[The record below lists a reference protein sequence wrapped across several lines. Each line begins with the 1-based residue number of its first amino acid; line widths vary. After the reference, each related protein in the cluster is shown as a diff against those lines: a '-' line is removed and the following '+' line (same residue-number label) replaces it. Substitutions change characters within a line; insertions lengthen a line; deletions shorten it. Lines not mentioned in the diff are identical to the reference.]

1 MKCKMCGGDL
11 EFDPGSSVCT
21 CEFCGSTNT
30 LPKQDDENK
39 LKLFARANRLRS
51 NSEFDKAAVI
61 YEQIVSNFPEEAE
74 AYWGLCL
81 CKYGIEY
88 VEDTDGTRKP
98 TCHRTIPTS
107 IFEDDDFEQAQ
118 ENADNISRA
127 AYREEAKEIDQI
139 QQRILEISSKE
150 PPYDVFI
157 CYKET
162 DEDGERTEDSVLAQD
177 IYDALTNR
185 KLKVFFSRIT
195 LEDKLG
201 QEYEPYI
208 YSALNTAK
216 VMLVVGTEFDY
227 FNAVW
232 VKNEWARYLDMMS
245 RDRNKTLIPCYKGI
259 DAYDMPREFKNLQAQ
274 DMSKL
279 GWLQDLT
286 RGVEKLC
293 GVKEKE
299 KTNQQQQIVFQ
310 GGSTVESLLHRAELF
325 LEDGRFQEASQY
337 ADKILDINYRYA
349 RAYILKLCAKLRCK
363 SIAAMADL
371 AVDFSSTDEFHKA
384 MRFGTDEEITEFT
397 NLSDSAKENKRK
409 LEEERTTKEQEQL
422 QKKEKA
428 KREELIRNL
437 EPIIRILNRKKDKT
451 YGQEIE
457 KRKMAQDEL
466 TAWQTEMD
474 STLGK
479 KKERIEEQ
487 QKKVEQLKEEEANLR
502 KTVED
507 LEAQIASLSGLSKIK
522 QGGALKS
529 QLGKEK
535 ETMRS
540 HLRSRE
546 EAELDLKSIINSEKL
561 ERDRYEKR
569 LVTLKEN
576 IDKCE
581 QRVEEARK
589 NISDSEEIDVDAFIS
604 SPFLFGTYKSEIGRE
619 PIEWK
624 ILKVEPQRMLIL
636 SSFGLAA
643 HVFHDGNA
651 FPGWENSSIREWL
664 NSEFIS
670 YAFNEE
676 EQSLLSQ
683 EPIKTYVDPEGDRTV
698 ITQDKVFLLSIEE
711 AEHYFPK
718 QSERKLLPTNYAANH
733 GVHAYNGE
741 ETEYKTDGRGCCW
754 WWLRSPAYDRRLATC
769 VYLDGGFVNRTVNAK
784 VGAVRPA
791 IWLNFKEEE
800 TNIKERNEN
809 Q

>member
-51 NSEFDKAAVI
+51 NNEFDKAAVI

-81 CKYGIEY
+81 CKFGIEY

-127 AYREEAKEIDQI
+127 TYREEAKEIDQI

-162 DEDGERTEDSVLAQD
+162 DENGERTEDSVLAQD
-177 IYDALTNR
+177 IYDALTNK
-185 KLKVFFSRIT
+185 KLKVFFARIT

-245 RDRNKTLIPCYKGI
+245 RDRSKTLIPCYKGI
-259 DAYDMPREFKNLQAQ
+259 DAYDMPKEFKNLQAQ
-274 DMSKL
+274 DMGKL

-299 KTNQQQQIVFQ
+299 KPTAQQQIVFQ
-310 GGSTVESLLHRAELF
+310 GGSTVDSLLHRAELF

-349 RAYILKLCAKLRCK
+349 RAYILKLCAKLKCK
-363 SIAAMADL
+363 SIAAMANL
-371 AVDFSSTDEFHKA
+371 AVDFSSTDEYHKA

-397 NLSDSAKENKRK
+397 QLSDSAKENKKR
-409 LEEERTTKEQEQL
+409 LEEERNTKEREKQHQ
-422 QKKEKA
+422 KEKE
-428 KREELIRNL
+428 KREELVRNL
-437 EPIIRILNRKKDKT
+437 EPIIKVLNRKKDQT
-451 YGQEIE
+451 Y
-457 KRKMAQDEL
+457 AQAKE
-466 TAWQTEMD
+466 
-474 STLGK
+474 K
-479 KKERIEEQ
+479 KKAAEEALIACQQSMDTTLAGIKSRIEEQ
-487 QKKVEQLKEEEANLR
+487 QKKVKQLLDDEGSIKKKVEE
-502 KTVED
+502 
-507 LEAQIASLSGLSKIK
+507 LEAQIASLSGLRKMT
-522 QGGALKS
+522 QGGPLKAQLEKAKEEMRTHLHSREDAEKTLQSSKTSEISEKERFEKQIAALK
-529 QLGKEK
+529 Q
-535 ETMRS
+535 
-540 HLRSRE
+540 
-546 EAELDLKSIINSEKL
+546 N
-561 ERDRYEKR
+561 
-569 LVTLKEN
+569 
-576 IDKCE
+576 
-581 QRVEEARK
+581 VEECVQHVESARK
-589 NISDSEEIDVDAFIS
+589 TIADSAVDVDAFIS
-604 SPFLFGTYKSEIGRE
+604 APFFFGNIETESGKE

-624 ILKVEPQRMLIL
+624 ILKVESHRMLIL
-636 SSFGLAA
+636 SSYGITA
-643 HVFHDGNA
+643 HVFHEGNA
-651 FPGWENSSIREWL
+651 FPGWANSTIREWL

-670 YAFNEE
+670 NTFNEE
-676 EQSLLSQ
+676 EQSLIGL
-683 EPIKTYVDPEGDRTV
+683 EPVITYIDTEGDRTG
-698 ITQDKVFLLSIEE
+698 TTKDKVFLLSTEE
-711 AEHYFPK
+711 VEHYFPGK
-718 QSERKLLPTNYAANH
+718 SDRKLLPSVYASSH

-741 ETEYKTDGRGCCW
+741 ESEYKVDGRGCCW
-754 WWLRSPAYDRRLATC
+754 WWLRSPAYDKRLATC

-791 IWLNFKEEE
+791 MWLTFDDEEI
-800 TNIKERNEN
+800 NNNEGDEK